1 VAEVIGEAEDLVV
14 AEAAIVAGGLVD
26 LAEDRA
32 AVAGL
37 PAVGEML
44 HNNFA

>member
-1 VAEVIGEAEDLVV
+1 MIGGAEDLVE
-14 AEAAIVAGGLVD
+14 AEAGAGGLAD

-32 AVAGL
+32 VVAGL